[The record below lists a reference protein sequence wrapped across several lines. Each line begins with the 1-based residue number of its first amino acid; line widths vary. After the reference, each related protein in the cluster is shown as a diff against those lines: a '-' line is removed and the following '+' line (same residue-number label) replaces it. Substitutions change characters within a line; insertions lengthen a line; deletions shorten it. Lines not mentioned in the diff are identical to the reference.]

1 MTLLQTLAQIPLMFI
16 GLFLIVLA
24 VFVVWIAGRRRGRN
38 RPGVV

>member
-1 MTLLQTLAQIPLMFI
+1 MFI

-24 VFVVWIAGRRRGRN
+24 VLAVWLVGRGRNRN